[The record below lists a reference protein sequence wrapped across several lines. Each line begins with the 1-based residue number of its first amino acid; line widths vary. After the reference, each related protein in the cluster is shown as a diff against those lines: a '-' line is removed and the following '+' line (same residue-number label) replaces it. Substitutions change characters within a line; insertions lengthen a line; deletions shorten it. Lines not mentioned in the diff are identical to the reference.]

1 MRGVKSLSAI
11 AGEQRTLSDR
21 AAIAIRLA
29 AAVIVLAISIAEGWI
44 TAVMADLAVLLVFG
58 IHSVIVVVFYR
69 RRKAPVGALYLPG
82 LLVDTAGIVVM
93 SVFALGQDAIA
104 PALAPLFVLEGFSLS
119 TALLAAFRMTVR
131 ECVLATASSV
141 LVTAVGVIYA
151 LLRYPGTI
159 SLTLV
164 VVPFL
169 NALAGGLAAL
179 TCYRYSSALREN
191 LITED
196 LLRASR
202 RLKMTMDIV
211 TASIFN
217 LHQLI
222 NKLGDI
228 SSTVSVGA
236 RNQAAGIEEVTAAAE
251 KLQDAME
258 SISQSTERS
267 ASTIGSTASFAESG
281 NTIVQKVVEEILGI
295 HDVVDKMVT
304 ALARINDIADQTNLL
319 ALNAAIEASRE
330 GDEES
335 GFSVVADEI
344 RKLAE
349 KSAETASEVSKWVR
363 QIETV
368 IERGGES
375 SREAGKIFGTI
386 AHDLGAHAGFIHELF
401 RSVKEQLGANRA
413 VTGTIEGIGAVVE
426 DNRFSAEAVT
436 RIIGDLKK
444 EMLKLESLVGD
455 KVQEAEKLYQSAE
468 RVT

>member
-1 MRGVKSLSAI
+1 MRGVKSLTQI
-11 AGEQRTLSDR
+11 LNEQQRLADR
-21 AAIAIRLA
+21 AAIAVRLGATLIILVLALSEGRRA
-29 AAVIVLAISIAEGWI
+29 AAIADVCVLALMGGMSITFFLFDRRNAS
-44 TAVMADLAVLLVFG
+44 TA
-58 IHSVIVVVFYR
+58 R
-69 RRKAPVGALYLPG
+69 LYVAG
-82 LLVDTAGIVVM
+82 LILDTAGMTVM
-93 SVFALGQDAIA
+93 ALFALARDSMI
-104 PALAPLFVLEGFSLS
+104 PALASLFILEGYCVSV
-119 TALLAAFRMTVR
+119 ALLASFRMSLR
-131 ECVLATASSV
+131 DCILATAASILVPAVSV
-141 LVTAVGVIYA
+141 TYA
-151 LLRYPGTI
+151 ILHFRGTLA
-159 SLTLV
+159 LTFL

-169 NALAGGLAAL
+169 NTLVGSLAAL
-179 TCYRYSSALREN
+179 SCHRYSSALREN

-228 SSTVSVGA
+228 STTVSDGA
-236 RNQAAGIEEVTAAAE
+236 LNQAAGIEEVTAAAE
-251 KLQDAME
+251 KLQAAME
-258 SISQSTERS
+258 SISMSTERS
-267 ASTIGSTASFAESG
+267 ASTIGSTAQFSESG
-281 NTIVQKVVEEILGI
+281 NTIVQKVIEEILGI
-295 HDVVDKMVT
+295 HDVVDRMVS

-319 ALNAAIEASRE
+319 ALNAAIEASRA
-330 GDEES
+330 GDEQS

-363 QIETV
+363 QIESV

-386 AHDLGAHAGFIHELF
+386 AHDLGAYSLFIHELSL
-401 RSVKEQLGANRA
+401 SVKDQLGANRA
-413 VTGTIEGIGAVVE
+413 VTGTIESIGSVVE

-444 EMLKLESLVGD
+444 EMTKLESLVGG
-455 KVQEAEKLYQSAE
+455 KVQEAEKLYRSAE
-468 RVT
+468 GVT

>member
-11 AGEQRTLSDR
+11 AAEQRRLSDR
-21 AAIAIRLA
+21 AAMVIRLA
-29 AAVIVLAISIAEGWI
+29 VAAIITAISAAEGNGGAVIADLGVLAA
-44 TAVMADLAVLLVFG
+44 FG
-58 IHSVIVVVFYR
+58 ALSVTFVAFYT
-69 RRKAPVGALYLPG
+69 RKASAEPLFIPG
-82 LLVDTAGIVVM
+82 LLVDTAGMIVM
-93 SVFALGQDAIA
+93 ALFALYQESIIS
-104 PALAPLFVLEGFSLS
+104 ALAPLFVLEGFCVS
-119 TALLAAFRMTVR
+119 TALLASFRASVR
-131 ECVLATASSV
+131 ECVMATVASV
-141 LVTAVGVIYA
+141 LVAAVSVIVA
-151 LLRYPGTI
+151 MLRFPGPI
-159 SLTLV
+159 ALTLV

-169 NALAGGLAAL
+169 NALVGGLAAL
-179 TCYRYSSALREN
+179 VCHRYSSALRDN

-222 NKLGDI
+222 NKLADI

-236 RNQAAGIEEVTAAAE
+236 RNQAAGIEEVTSAAE
-251 KLQDAME
+251 KLQGAME
-258 SISQSTERS
+258 SISQSTERT
-267 ASTIGSTASFAESG
+267 ASTIGTTARFAESG
-281 NTIVQKVVEEILGI
+281 NTIVQKVIGEILGI

-330 GDEES
+330 GDEQS

-375 SREAGKIFGTI
+375 SREAGKIFDTI
-386 AHDLGAHAGFIHELF
+386 SHDLGSHAGFIHELF

-413 VTGTIEGIGAVVE
+413 VTGTIESIGSVVE

-444 EMLKLESLVGD
+444 EMVKLESLVGD
-455 KVQEAEKLYQSAE
+455 KVQEAEKLYRSAE